1 MTTTRCDFCSAANPM
16 WEYAADS
23 FFDLCGSRS
32 LGAWLACDDCHAVIE
47 AGDREGMVTRAMLNP
62 AMRAATVDKRG
73 PGSTSG
79 ICTDGSSPRGA
90 GRRGGRR
97 AEVGR
102 HCARLRP
109 MWLLRFRRK

>member
-62 AMRAATVDKRG
+62 AMRAATVDKRRAEG
-73 PGSTSG
+73 Y
-79 ICTDGSSPRGA
+79 ICDLYGRFFA
-90 GRRGGRR
+90 ARRGPAGWT
-97 AEVGR
+97 A
-102 HCARLRP
+102 C
-109 MWLLRFRRK
+109 